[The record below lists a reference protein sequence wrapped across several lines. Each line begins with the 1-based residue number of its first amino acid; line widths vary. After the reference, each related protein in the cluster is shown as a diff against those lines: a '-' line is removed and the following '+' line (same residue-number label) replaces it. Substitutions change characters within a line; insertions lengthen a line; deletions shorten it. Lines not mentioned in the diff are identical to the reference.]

1 MQSITE
7 SLNKQQAQAVTAEP
21 KSALILAGAGSG
33 KTRVLTSRIAY
44 LLQQNMAHPSE
55 ILAVTFTNKA
65 AKEML
70 ARLQNMIP
78 INPRAMWV
86 GTFHG
91 LCNRLLRLHHQEA
104 GLPATFAIL
113 DMSDQLGVIKRVMK
127 ASAPLR
133 SIQSSLKTRHIFRFM
148 PCTKQY
154 FREKEPATLRNC
166 S

>member
-1 MQSITE
+1 
-7 SLNKQQAQAVTAEP
+7 
-21 KSALILAGAGSG
+21 
-33 KTRVLTSRIAY
+33 
-44 LLQQNMAHPSE
+44 
-55 ILAVTFTNKA
+55 
-65 AKEML
+65 ML

-127 ASAPLR
+127 ANGIDTEEFKPREVQNFINRCKEEGKRASEVYSKFSKDKAYIQIYAMYEAVLQREGACDFAELLLR
-133 SIQSSLKTRHIFRFM
+133 AYELLSRNERNVFVLSWLTSFRTPMSFSM
-148 PCTKQY
+148 
-154 FREKEPATLRNC
+154 NG
-166 S
+166 